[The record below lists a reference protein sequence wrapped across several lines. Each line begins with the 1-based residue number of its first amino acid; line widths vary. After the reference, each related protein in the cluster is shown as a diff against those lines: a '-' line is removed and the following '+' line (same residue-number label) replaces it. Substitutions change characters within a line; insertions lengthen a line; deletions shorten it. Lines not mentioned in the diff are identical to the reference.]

1 MVKKQLKKQLK
12 KGGNWAGPFPRIED
26 GDSYSKDIVM
36 SLLRGKD
43 LGSIK
48 FNNMNIVTC
57 VLEDSTFTNVT
68 FKKVQFIESNFLN
81 VSFYSCEYNLA
92 EFRDCNMINVTINSY
107 RPYGQDFKTPINF
120 IDTLIHDCNFTK
132 EHLNDFMFVGCELK
146 DTDFNSASLEY
157 TTFEDCDFTG
167 VIMNNETKVE
177 GIRIINP
184 TNLNLSRIPQTVMDK
199 IYSQNPDIT
208 SDVSPSYNPDD
219 DNDNEFSMIEHDDEE
234 HNIDE
239 NAINGEENNIDE
251 NAINGEEN
259 NIDENAM
266 NMLLD
271 GAEEEIQQPL
281 RTEDLNTTENSVNN
295 AIDNTQEEPSEL
307 DLLLK
312 RKEIKLEE
320 YKGDV
325 SSIFKKDGDK
335 IIHSD
340 VITMEDIDLCNY
352 INESDNNLIFIDNNN
367 ITLIEKSTLN
377 GMINN
382 KDTLDRSKIVFQCKK
397 IDGAFVAKKENI
409 VGGPQLNLDIIAIF
423 GVMVPLEY
431 LDFVIK
437 NKYNIYITTQC
448 KNNTPVPIT
457 SLDMRLYKGES
468 VRGSRITYNL
478 GKMMNFYVKQFQEIT
493 PLIDKETNL
502 KHIDHHITNYG
513 LALMDIIQKF
523 DETHKTLT
531 KDIPINPTTALD
543 KSIKYNSAINDKL
556 SVEAIVLN
564 TKTLMPMDGR
574 YKEAT
579 KLKKRKE
586 LANNISNIVYE
597 YAKLAKSMAAN
608 LVGEEAAVSAN
619 HCQAAVAIKSCG
631 LNYISNDVLL
641 TKCKNGG
648 KRLTRKYSK
657 GNKLTRKNHKS
668 KKLTRKAYNR
678 KRTTKKHK

>member
-1 MVKKQLKKQLK
+1 MVKKHLK

-26 GDSYSKDIVM
+26 GDSYSKDIET

-107 RPYGQDFKTPINF
+107 RPYGQDFKTPITF
-120 IDTLIHDCNFTK
+120 INTLLHDCNFPK
-132 EHLNDFMFVGCELK
+132 EYFNDFMFVGCELK
-146 DTDFNSASLEY
+146 DTDFSSASLEY

-219 DNDNEFSMIEHDDEE
+219 DNDSEFSMIEHDDEE
-234 HNIDE
+234 HNIDD
-239 NAINGEENNIDE
+239 NAINGQEHNIDE
-251 NAINGEEN
+251 NAINF
-259 NIDENAM
+259 
-266 NMLLD
+266 LLD
-271 GAEEEIQQPL
+271 RTEEEIQQPL
-281 RTEDLNTTENSVNN
+281 RIEDLNTTDNSVDNE
-295 AIDNTQEEPSEL
+295 IDNTQEEPSEL

-312 RKEIKLEE
+312 RKKIKLEE

-468 VRGSRITYNL
+468 VRGSTVTHELARMIND
-478 GKMMNFYVKQFQEIT
+478 YVKKIKEVVS
-493 PLIDKETNL
+493 LIDKETQL
-502 KHIDHHITNYG
+502 KRIDDYISKLRNDFIHVLLKY
-513 LALMDIIQKF
+513 
-523 DETHKTLT
+523 DETFKTLT
-531 KDIPINPTTALD
+531 KDIPINPATALD
-543 KSIKYNSAINDKL
+543 KSIKYNSTINDKL
-556 SVEAIVLN
+556 SREAI
-564 TKTLMPMDGR
+564 TLQSKALLPLDGR
-574 YKEAT
+574 NKEAT
-579 KLKKRKE
+579 KIKNRRK
-586 LANNISNIVYE
+586 LANDILNVVYE
-597 YAKLAKSMAAN
+597 YAQLAKSMKAN

-648 KRLTRKYSK
+648 KGKRLTRKYSK
-657 GNKLTRKNHKS
+657 GKNSTRKNGKRNKLTRK
-668 KKLTRKAYNR
+668 AGNR